1 MRPRTRRLA
10 PGNSEREGS
19 RAGLVTVA
27 SRALTTAVLATLAV
41 VTPASAQELEPR
53 LFSPAPTGMNIVLG
67 AFGYSFGNILLDP
80 AVPIEDLDARLVI
93 ITAGYVRTLNVFG
106 ASAKIDAVIPVAGGD
121 WKGKLEGRDS
131 TRSATGFG
139 DPRVRFSVLFSGA
152 PALSPKEFASY
163 KAGTIVGGGL
173 QVWVPLGQYD
183 PTKLLN
189 LGSNRWVFRP
199 QLGVS
204 QTLSRWVLEAAAA
217 GLFFTENTNFFGGD
231 RLSQNPIAALKGHV
245 SYVFGRGFWGAVNA
259 GYGRGGRTSIND
271 EETDTLISNWRLG
284 VTVAIPISSHDSIK
298 FAFVSGFRVGK
309 GADFST
315 ILGAYQYRWLDGP

>member
-1 MRPRTRRLA
+1 MAVGLA
-10 PGNSEREGS
+10 AIAIG
-19 RAGLVTVA
+19 T
-27 SRALTTAVLATLAV
+27 TTAT
-41 VTPASAQELEPR
+41 ASAQELEPR
-53 LFSPAPTGMNIVLG
+53 LFSPAPTGMNILLG

-106 ASAKIDAVIPVAGGD
+106 ASAKIDAVVPVAGGD

-173 QVWVPLGQYD
+173 QIWVPLGQYD

-217 GLFFTENTNFFGGD
+217 GWFFTENTNFFGGD
-231 RLSQNPIAALKGHV
+231 RLSQRPIAALQGHV
-245 SYVFGRGFWGAVNA
+245 TYVFRAGFWGAVDV
-259 GYGRGGRTSIND
+259 GYGRGGRSSVND
-271 EETDTLISNWRLG
+271 EEKDTLISNWRLG

-298 FAFVSGFRVGK
+298 FGFVSGLRAGK
-309 GADFST
+309 GADFSS
-315 ILGAYQYRWLDGP
+315 ILGAYQYRWFDGP

>member
-1 MRPRTRRLA
+1 ML
-10 PGNSEREGS
+10 
-19 RAGLVTVA
+19 VA
-27 SRALTTAVLATLAV
+27 SRALTTAVWVTLAV
-41 VTPASAQELEPR
+41 VATASAQELEPR

-93 ITAGYVRTLNVFG
+93 ITAGYVRTLDVFG
-106 ASAKIDAVIPVAGGD
+106 ASAKIDAVIPFAGGD
-121 WKGKLEGRDS
+121 WKGVVEGRDS

-139 DPRVRFSVLFSGA
+139 DPRIRFSVLFSGA
-152 PALSPKEFASY
+152 PALSRKEFASY
-163 KAGTIVGGGL
+163 KPGTIVGGGL

-204 QTLSRWVLEAAAA
+204 QTLARWVLEATAV
-217 GLFFTENTNFFGGD
+217 GWFYTDNTNFFGGD
-231 RLSQNPIAALKGHV
+231 RLSQKPIAALQGNV
-245 SYVFGRGFWGAVNA
+245 SYVFRRGFWGAVSVA
-259 GYGRGGRTSIND
+259 YGRGGRTSVND
-271 EETDTLISNWRLG
+271 EQKDTLIRNWRLG
-284 VTVAIPISSHDSIK
+284 LTLAFPISSHDSIK
-298 FAFVSGFRVGK
+298 FAFISGLRAGK

-315 ILGAYQYRWLDGP
+315 VLGAYQYRWFDGP

>member
-1 MRPRTRRLA
+1 MAVGLA
-10 PGNSEREGS
+10 AIAIG
-19 RAGLVTVA
+19 T
-27 SRALTTAVLATLAV
+27 TTAT
-41 VTPASAQELEPR
+41 ASAQELEPR
-53 LFSPAPTGMNIVLG
+53 LFSPAPTGMNILLG

-106 ASAKIDAVIPVAGGD
+106 ASAKIDAVVPVAGGD

-173 QVWVPLGQYD
+173 QIWVPLGQYD

-217 GLFFTENTNFFGGD
+217 GWFFTENTNFFGGD
-231 RLSQNPIAALKGHV
+231 RLSQKPIAALQGHV
-245 SYVFGRGFWGAVNA
+245 TYVFRAGFWGAVDV
-259 GYGRGGRTSIND
+259 GYGRGGRSSVND
-271 EETDTLISNWRLG
+271 EEKDTLISNWRLG

-298 FAFVSGFRVGK
+298 FGFVSGLRAGK
-309 GADFST
+309 GADFSS
-315 ILGAYQYRWLDGP
+315 ILGAYQYRWFDGP

>member
-1 MRPRTRRLA
+1 VKTFSWNLRAAIALA
-10 PGNSEREGS
+10 AIALANAP
-19 RAGLVTVA
+19 AG
-27 SRALTTAVLATLAV
+27 
-41 VTPASAQELEPR
+41 AQQLEPR

-80 AVPIEDLDARLVI
+80 SVPIEDLEARLVI

-106 ASAKIDAVIPVAGGD
+106 ASAKIDAIVPVAGGD
-121 WKGKLEGRDS
+121 WKGVLEGRDS

-163 KAGTIVGGGL
+163 KSGTIVGGGL

-204 QTLSRWVLEAAAA
+204 QTLARWVLEAAAA
-217 GLFFTENTNFFGGD
+217 GWFYTENTNFYGGD
-231 RLSQNPIAALKGHV
+231 RLSQNPIAALQGHV
-245 SYVFGRGFWGAVNA
+245 TYQFSRGFWAGADA
-259 GYGRGGRTSIND
+259 GYGRGGRTSVND
-271 EETDTLISNWRLG
+271 EEKDTLISNWRLG
-284 VTVAIPISSHDSIK
+284 ITLAIPISSHDSIK
-298 FAFVSGFRVGK
+298 FGFVSGFTGGK
-309 GADFST
+309 GGDFST
-315 ILGAYQYRWLDGP
+315 VLGAYQYRWFDGP

>member
-1 MRPRTRRLA
+1 MAIALA
-10 PGNSEREGS
+10 DAT
-19 RAGLVTVA
+19 AG
-27 SRALTTAVLATLAV
+27 
-41 VTPASAQELEPR
+41 AQELEPR
-53 LFSPAPTGMNIVLG
+53 LFSPAPKGMNILLG

-80 AVPIEDLDARLVI
+80 AVPVEDLDSRLAI

-106 ASAKIDAVIPVAGGD
+106 AD
-121 WKGKLEGRDS
+121 WKGVVDGRDS

-163 KAGTIVGGGL
+163 KASTIVGGGL

-204 QTLSRWVLEAAAA
+204 QTLARWVLEAAAA
-217 GLFFTENTNFFGGD
+217 AWLYTDNTNFFGGNT
-231 RLSQNPIAALKGHV
+231 LSQNPIAALQGHV
-245 SYVFGRGFWGAVNA
+245 TYQFGQGFWAAADA
-259 GYGRGGRTSIND
+259 GYGHGGRTSVND
-271 EETDTLISNWRLG
+271 EEKDTLISNWRLG
-284 VTVAIPISSHDSIK
+284 ATLAFPISKHDSIK
-298 FAFVSGFRVGK
+298 FAFITGLRAGK
-309 GADFST
+309 GADYST
-315 ILGAYQYRWLDGP
+315 ILGAYQYRWFDGP